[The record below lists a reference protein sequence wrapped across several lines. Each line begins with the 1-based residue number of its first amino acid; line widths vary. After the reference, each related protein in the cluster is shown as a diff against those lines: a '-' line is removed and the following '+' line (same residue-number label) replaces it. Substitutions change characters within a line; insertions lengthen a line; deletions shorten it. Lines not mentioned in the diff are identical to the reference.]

1 MALCSKFNHI
11 NYILF
16 VCQTMLVS
24 FIPQSSVNKG
34 IYGTCIFHP
43 KGALL
48 FIVLKTVIVAAWS
61 RTVFAR
67 QGVKVKYMNAQ
78 QPELHT
84 ESLHKIKPVI
94 FPTWMGR
101 GSWELLTVAGC
112 WSQFS
117 SGMWILWKHPSLFQ

>member
-1 MALCSKFNHI
+1 
-11 NYILF
+11 
-16 VCQTMLVS
+16 MLVS

-34 IYGTCIFHP
+34 VYGTCIFHP

-94 FPTWMGR
+94 FPTWIGE
-101 GSWELLTVAGC
+101 GLLGAIDSC
-112 WSQFS
+112 W
-117 SGMWILWKHPSLFQ
+117 LLE